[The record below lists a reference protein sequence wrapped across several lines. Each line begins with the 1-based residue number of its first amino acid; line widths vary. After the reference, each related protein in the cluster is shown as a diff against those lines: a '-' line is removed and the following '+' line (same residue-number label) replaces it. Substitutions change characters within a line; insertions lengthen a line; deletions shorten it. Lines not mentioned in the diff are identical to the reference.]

1 MKLSVSIVT
10 LFALV
15 SSVHV
20 TSAFTLND
28 LNLFAST
35 EPQSEGVDL
44 TDPSSVHA
52 HAISL
57 AMDEKTAESLEF
69 FEKALELAPD
79 SAHFMNDLGV
89 TYMRLGKLDE
99 AEAVFLKGLEVAPDH
114 EDLERNLD
122 AIEGHIEHRD
132 AQMSDKFEDFAHVE
146 YRPGMY
152 RDPYKPVT
160 KKKGG
165 VKRRRRPRAGIDA
178 DGVVEPDPQK
188 AAELR
193 SQAIELAMADKLSE
207 ALPLFERAVK
217 YAPTDA
223 FYMSDLGVTY
233 LRLNDLDKAKEI
245 LDRANEIS
253 PGEASILDNL
263 KALQQHLDHRDGQR
277 MRAASNPD
285 NNPVV
290 EAQPFENAGIYDE
303 DEEEE

>member
-1 MKLSVSIVT
+1 MKLSVVAGA

-15 SSVHV
+15 SSFH
-20 TSAFTLND
+20 TTDAFTLND

-35 EPQSEGVDL
+35 EPKAPDVNL
-44 TDPSSVHA
+44 NDPSSLHA
-52 HAISL
+52 HAINL
-57 AMDEKTAESLEF
+57 AMEEKTSESLEF
-69 FEKALELAPD
+69 FEKAVELAPG
-79 SAHFMNDLGV
+79 SAHYMNDLGV

-99 AEAVFLKGLEVAPDH
+99 AEEIFLKGLEIEPDH
-114 EDLERNLD
+114 VDLERNLV
-122 AIEGHIEHRD
+122 AIEEHLEHRD
-132 AQMSDKFEDFAHVE
+132 TQMSDKFEDFADVE

-165 VKRRRRPRAGIDA
+165 GKKRRRSRDISGA
-178 DGVVEPDPQK
+178 VEPDPQK

-193 SQAIELAMADKLSE
+193 SQAIDLAVADKLTE

-223 FYMSDLGVTY
+223 FLMSDLGVTY
-233 LRLNDLDKAKEI
+233 LRLNELDKAKEV
-245 LDRANEIS
+245 LNKANEIL

-277 MRAASNPD
+277 MRAANNPD

-290 EAQPFENAGIYDE
+290 QAQPFENAGVYDE
-303 DEEEE
+303 DEDEE